1 MVSPSRRA
9 GAEGDRATP
18 ERVSEQANEKT
29 RQDSRVS
36 ETVGTEVVPDE
47 TLRPGGLMVY
57 SDGTEQA
64 EIIEMKAADR
74 VVPLQT
80 ITDGDFVLGV
90 ASIKPG

>member
-1 MVSPSRRA
+1 
-9 GAEGDRATP
+9 
-18 ERVSEQANEKT
+18 
-29 RQDSRVS
+29 
-36 ETVGTEVVPDE
+36 
-47 TLRPGGLMVY
+47 MVY